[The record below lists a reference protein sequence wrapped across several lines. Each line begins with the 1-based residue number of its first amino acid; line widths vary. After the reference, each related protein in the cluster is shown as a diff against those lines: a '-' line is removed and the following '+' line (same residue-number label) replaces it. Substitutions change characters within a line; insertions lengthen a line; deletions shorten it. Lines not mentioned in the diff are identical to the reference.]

1 MDLLILMANHL
12 FKMQDVLINIDS
24 MLNNVN
30 MMF

>member
-1 MDLLILMANHL
+1 MYLRILMENHL
-12 FKMQDVLINIDS
+12 FKMQDMLINIDS

>member
-1 MDLLILMANHL
+1 MDLLILMENHL